1 MILTEFGRD
10 KTKIVQQDQKQDF
23 LKIIKWTNLRP
34 RQGQHRKSHAFS
46 LETETRKDEN
56 KFYRF
61 QICCDKTRPET
72 SGKMNKQ
79 TSPRPELINNQNW
92 SETKTIMRV
101 LVSLVAKPRGDLES
115 HPTLG

>member
-46 LETETRKDEN
+46 LETETRMRREQILQIPKILWQDEARDFWKDE
-56 KFYRF
+56 
-61 QICCDKTRPET
+61 QTDESKTRT
-72 SGKMNKQ
+72 Y
-79 TSPRPELINNQNW
+79 
-92 SETKTIMRV
+92 
-101 LVSLVAKPRGDLES
+101 
-115 HPTLG
+115 